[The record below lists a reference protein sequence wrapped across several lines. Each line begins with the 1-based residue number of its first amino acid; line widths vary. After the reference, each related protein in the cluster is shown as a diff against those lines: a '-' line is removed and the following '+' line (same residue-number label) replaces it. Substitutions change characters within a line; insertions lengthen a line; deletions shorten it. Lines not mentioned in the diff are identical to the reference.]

1 MNGRQLART
10 TTGRGGFPGLR
21 AGLKGAAVVAAGL
34 LALTACGGGDG
45 GSDASAKGEKSGD
58 KAAAATRTVKHDAGT
73 AEKVPAQPKRIVSVS
88 VTMTGHLL
96 ALDAPVI
103 ASQATP
109 PSVIT
114 DKQGFFTQWSDAA
127 AQNSVKVAYQGFEP
141 DVEKVLALKPD
152 LIVGASSGAENAEKF
167 YDKLSVVAPTLLYRH
182 DDVSWQD
189 LTARLGKDLGLE
201 KRATEVVAAHDK
213 RVGEVKAAITVPK
226 QSAALVRDN
235 QSAMTVFTPESAQGR
250 LLTSLGFTVLEPS
263 AGKGETQGGR
273 SDFAEFSQEK
283 VADTAKDSSLLFVS
297 HTPEE
302 ITAATARPV
311 WKDLPAVKD
320 KRVYD
325 LGLDTFRLDYY
336 SAGNL
341 IDKIEKA
348 FG

>member
-1 MNGRQLART
+1 MNGRQATRT
-10 TTGRGGFPGLR
+10 VTGRGGAGALR
-21 AGLKGAAVVAAGL
+21 ARFRGAVVAAAGL
-34 LALTACGGGDG
+34 LALTACGGGAGAD
-45 GSDASAKGEKSGD
+45 AKGAEGGGD
-58 KAAAATRTVKHDAGT
+58 KAAATRTVKHDTGT
-73 AEKVPAQPKRIVSVS
+73 TANVPDRPKRIVSVS

-96 ALDAPVI
+96 AVDAPVI

-114 DKQGFFTQWSDAA
+114 DKQGFFSQWSDAA
-127 AQNSVKVAYQGFEP
+127 AKNGVKVAYQGFEP

-152 LIVGASSGAENAEKF
+152 LIVGAASGAENAEKF
-167 YDKLSVVAPTLLYRH
+167 YDKLSAVAPTLLYRH

-189 LTARLGKDLGLE
+189 LTARLGKDLGLQ
-201 KRATEVVAAHDK
+201 KRAGEVVAAHEK
-213 RVGEVKAAITVPK
+213 RVGEAKAAITVPK
-226 QSAALVRDN
+226 QAAALVRDN

-250 LLTSLGFTVLEPS
+250 LLTSLGFTVLTPP
-263 AGKGETQGGR
+263 AGKGQTQGGR
-273 SDFAEFSQEK
+273 SDFAEFGQEK
-283 VADTAKDSSLLFVS
+283 VADTVKDSSLLFVS

-311 WKDLPAVKD
+311 WKDLPAVAD

-341 IDKIEKA
+341 IDKVEKA

>member
-1 MNGRQLART
+1 MNGRRNDRRSART
-10 TTGRGGFPGLR
+10 VTGRAGSGGLR
-21 AGLKGAAVVAAGL
+21 ARFRGVAVLAAGV
-34 LALTACGGGDG
+34 LALTACGGGG
-45 GSDASAKGEKSGD
+45 EGDADAKGGD
-58 KAAAATRTVKHDAGT
+58 KAAATTRSVKHDAGT
-73 AEKVPAQPKRIVSVS
+73 TAKVPAQPKRIVSVS

-96 ALDAPVI
+96 ALDAPVV

-114 DKQGFFTQWSDAA
+114 DKQGFFTQWSEAA
-127 AQNSVKVAYQGFEP
+127 AKNSVKVAYQGFEP

-167 YDKLSVVAPTLLYRH
+167 YDKLSAVAPTLLYRH

-201 KRATEVVAAHDK
+201 KRAGEVVAAHEK

-235 QSAMTVFTPESAQGR
+235 QSAMTVFTRESAQGR
-250 LLTSLGFTVLEPS
+250 LLTALGFTVLEPP

-311 WKDLPAVKD
+311 WKDLAAVKD

-341 IDKIEKA
+341 IDTIEKA

>member
-1 MNGRQLART
+1 MNGRQLRT
-10 TTGRGGFPGLR
+10 RF
-21 AGLKGAAVVAAGL
+21 KGAAVAVAGL
-34 LALTACGGGDG
+34 LALTACGGG
-45 GSDASAKGEKSGD
+45 GSDAADGSTKGDQGGD
-58 KAAAATRTVKHDAGT
+58 KAAATTRSVKHDAGT
-73 AEKVPAQPKRIVSVS
+73 TEKVPAQPKRIVSVS

-127 AQNSVKVAYQGFEP
+127 AKNSVKVAYQGFEP

-152 LIVGASSGAENAEKF
+152 LIIGASSGAENAEKF

-201 KRATEVVAAHDK
+201 KRATEVVAAHEK

-250 LLTSLGFTVLEPS
+250 LLTSLGFTVLEPP
-263 AGKGETQGGR
+263 AGKGQTQGGR

-311 WKDLPAVKD
+311 WKDLAAVKD

>member
-10 TTGRGGFPGLR
+10 TTAQGGFPGLR

-226 QSAALVRDN
+226 ESAALVRDN
-235 QSAMTVFTPESAQGR
+235 QSAMTVFTPSRPRAGCSPRSASR
-250 LLTSLGFTVLEPS
+250 CWSRPRARARRRAAVRTSRSS
-263 AGKGETQGGR
+263 AR
-273 SDFAEFSQEK
+273 RRWP
-283 VADTAKDSSLLFVS
+283 
-297 HTPEE
+297 TPRR
-302 ITAATARPV
+302 TARSSS
-311 WKDLPAVKD
+311 
-320 KRVYD
+320 
-325 LGLDTFRLDYY
+325 
-336 SAGNL
+336 SATPPRRSPQPPCARSGRTCPPSRTSGSTTS
-341 IDKIEKA
+341 A
-348 FG
+348 WTPSGWTTTARAT

>member
-10 TTGRGGFPGLR
+10 VTGRGGSGGLR
-21 AGLKGAAVVAAGL
+21 ARFRGVAVFAAGV
-34 LALTACGGGDG
+34 LALTACGGGESGAD
-45 GSDASAKGEKSGD
+45 AKGGD
-58 KAAAATRTVKHDAGT
+58 KAAAATRSVKHDAGT
-73 AEKVPAQPKRIVSVS
+73 TAKVPAQPKRIVSVS

-114 DKQGFFTQWSDAA
+114 DKQGFFTQWSEAA
-127 AQNSVKVAYQGFEP
+127 AKNSVKVAYQGFEP

-167 YDKLSVVAPTLLYRH
+167 YDKLSAVAPTLLYRH

-201 KRATEVVAAHDK
+201 KRAGEVVAAHEK

-250 LLTSLGFTVLEPS
+250 LLTALGFTVLEPP
-263 AGKGETQGGR
+263 AGKGQTQGGR

-311 WKDLPAVKD
+311 WKDLAAVED

>member
-1 MNGRQLART
+1 MNGRQLDRAA
-10 TTGRGGFPGLR
+10 TGRGGFSGLR
-21 AGLKGAAVVAAGL
+21 AGVRSAAVLAAGL
-34 LALTACGGGDG
+34 LALTACGGGDTADK
-45 GSDASAKGEKSGD
+45 GSANGKND
-58 KAAAATRTVKHDAGT
+58 KAAAVTRSVEHDAGT

-127 AQNSVKVAYQGFEP
+127 AKNSVKVAYQGFEP

-152 LIVGASSGAENAEKF
+152 LIIGASSGAENAEKF

-189 LTARLGKDLGLE
+189 LTTRLGKDLGLE
-201 KRATEVVAAHDK
+201 KRAGEVVAAHEK

-226 QSAALVRDN
+226 QSVALVRDN

-250 LLTSLGFTVLEPS
+250 LLTSLGFTVLEPP
-263 AGKGETQGGR
+263 ADKGQTQGGR

-311 WKDLPAVKD
+311 WKDLAAVKD
-320 KRVYD
+320 ERVYD

>member
-1 MNGRQLART
+1 MPGKG
-10 TTGRGGFPGLR
+10 TGLGSGQIRR
-21 AGLKGAAVVAAGL
+21 AGS
-34 LALTACGGGDG
+34 G
-45 GSDASAKGEKSGD
+45 GSGLDGD
-58 KAAAATRTVKHDAGT
+58 PALVH
-73 AEKVPAQPKRIVSVS
+73 AEQQQPL
-88 VTMTGHLL
+88 TG
-96 ALDAPVI
+96 
-103 ASQATP
+103 
-109 PSVIT
+109 
-114 DKQGFFTQWSDAA
+114 
-127 AQNSVKVAYQGFEP
+127 
-141 DVEKVLALKPD
+141 
-152 LIVGASSGAENAEKF
+152 
-167 YDKLSVVAPTLLYRH
+167 LSVVAPTLLYRH

-201 KRATEVVAAHDK
+201 KRATEVVAAHEK

-250 LLTSLGFTVLEPS
+250 LLTSLGFTVLEPP
-263 AGKGETQGGR
+263 AGKGQTQGGR

-311 WKDLPAVKD
+311 WKDLAAVKD

>member
-1 MNGRQLART
+1 MNGRQLRT
-10 TTGRGGFPGLR
+10 RF
-21 AGLKGAAVVAAGL
+21 KGVAVLAAGL
-34 LALTACGGGDG
+34 LALTACSGGGDTAAG
-45 GSDASAKGEKSGD
+45 KGAENGKSD
-58 KAAAATRTVKHDAGT
+58 KAAATTRSVKHDAGT
-73 AEKVPAQPKRIVSVS
+73 TEKVPAQPKRIVSVS

-127 AQNSVKVAYQGFEP
+127 AKNSVKVAYQGFEP

-152 LIVGASSGAENAEKF
+152 LIIGASSGAENAEKF

-189 LTARLGKDLGLE
+189 LTTRLGKDLGLE
-201 KRATEVVAAHDK
+201 KRAGEVVAAHEK

-250 LLTSLGFTVLEPS
+250 LLTSLGFTVLEPP
-263 AGKGETQGGR
+263 AGKGQTQGGR

-311 WKDLPAVKD
+311 WKDLAAVKD